1 MSGLEAEEGQNP
13 LHRPE
18 LLFPEHAPDTRG
30 PPVVQL
36 PPPGPGKKRNFSTA
50 DSASWPTQL
59 ALSMVLMLNAGQG
72 RVQSGPERVATAA
85 LALPTPLSHDGQS

>member
-36 PPPGPGKKRNFSTA
+36 PPPGPGKKRDF
-50 DSASWPTQL
+50 WPTQL
-59 ALSMVLMLNAGQG
+59 ALSMVLILNAGQG
-72 RVQSGPERVATAA
+72 RVESGPERVATAA
-85 LALPTPLSHDGQS
+85 LALPTPPSHDGQS